1 MVKNSPAKREMQ
13 VSSLGQ
19 QDPLE
24 KEMATHSSI
33 LAQRISLTEEPGGL
47 QSMGWQ
53 ESQARLSNYTAK
65 NSSHTGYVSVC
76 VCVCVCV
83 HLLVIEK
90 GVGREGGRERSI
102 SKLIF
107 CKTPPKAPS
116 LSFLKGFLLLAT
128 KRCLSMSHILQ
139 ASLYYGLHFP
149 ELNCL
154 WALIMYFKQKFL

>member
-1 MVKNSPAKREMQ
+1 MCFPQKRSNLQ
-13 VSSLGQ
+13 
-19 QDPLE
+19 
-24 KEMATHSSI
+24 I
-33 LAQRISLTEEPGGL
+33 LYVQKKKKK
-47 QSMGWQ
+47 
-53 ESQARLSNYTAK
+53 LSGIKKFMYMNQ
-65 NSSHTGYVSVC
+65 NPNFVC